1 MGFLK
6 ATVDLAL
13 KREEF
18 NGEFRR
24 YLQERLG
31 ESLKIQTKQAGRDT
45 VEAEHLDD
53 RGSYL

>member
-13 KREEF
+13 KRKEF

-24 YLQERLG
+24 FLQERLG
-31 ESLKIQTKQAGRDT
+31 ESR
-45 VEAEHLDD
+45 
-53 RGSYL
+53 